1 MANTPDYNWPPMES
15 RKLIGKPLKRLDG
28 PPKAAGRAKYASDKK
43 FPGMLHACYLTS
55 PHAHA
60 KVTAIDTSAAE
71 KTAGVRSVH
80 VVPVAGTEIQW
91 QGEEEGAL
99 FAAAAM

>member
-1 MANTPDYNWPPMES
+1 MANTPDYSWPPMES

-71 KTAGVRSVH
+71 KTAGVRAVDGIG
-80 VVPVAGTEIQW
+80 VAGTGNQW
-91 QGEEEGAL
+91 EGKEGAR
-99 FAAAAM
+99 AVPR